1 MTKISDT
8 AIKEVIEKALSVYDV
23 PETCILIA
31 LAYIDGLKT
40 GALQAV
46 GDTAMKD

>member
-1 MTKISDT
+1 MIKASDT
-8 AIKEVIEKALSVYDV
+8 AIKEMIEKALNVYEV

-40 GALQAV
+40 GALQA
-46 GDTAMKD
+46 KDIVEN